1 MRDLD
6 VKSFTASCIK
16 YFLILSLT
24 YRVALNQTRKGSS
37 MADIRPIRKTKI
49 SDEVLA
55 QLKHNILTGVYKPD
69 DRLPSENALCDLF
82 QVSRISVRTALHK
95 LAAIGLI
102 ETRNGEGTYVRSFDS
117 SAVLLPLLQD
127 VSIDPATILELLEF
141 REGVERLS
149 CRLAARRGGAEE
161 KDALLGIFEMM
172 EQDAY
177 ADDQVSFTQHDIEFH
192 RQVARMSGNTFV
204 IRVLDIVGDLYRA
217 HLHRMNQKISLVYSL
232 DSHRDLSQAIRNGEE
247 ARAEGIISA
256 SIRESM
262 RQVAEWQA

>member
-1 MRDLD
+1 
-6 VKSFTASCIK
+6 
-16 YFLILSLT
+16 
-24 YRVALNQTRKGSS
+24 

-49 SDEVLA
+49 SDEVLE
-55 QLKHNILTGVYKPD
+55 QLKHNILTGVYKPNE
-69 DRLPSENALCDLF
+69 RLPSENALCEMF
-82 QVSRISVRTALHK
+82 QVSRISIRTALHK

-127 VSIDPATILELLEF
+127 MSIEPATILELLEF

-149 CRLAARRGGAEE
+149 CRLAARRGTSEDNV
-161 KDALLGIFEMM
+161 KLQGIYEQM

-177 ADDQVSFTQHDIEFH
+177 ADDQESFTQHDIDFH
-192 RQVARMSGNTFV
+192 RQIARMSGNTF
-204 IRVLDIVGDLYRA
+204 IMRVLDIVGDLYRA

-232 DSHRDLSQAIRNGEE
+232 ESHRNMTQAIRNGEE
-247 ARAEGIISA
+247 ARAEGIISE
-256 SIRESM
+256 SIRQSM